1 MTTIALKRGAPAPR
15 RKAVASRKPA
25 PATLALPVSGAALRR
40 NVVLAVL
47 ALALLVTAVVLTL
60 MGVPQR
66 KWQAFV
72 RQTADAGYEIRHV
85 EVSGTREMSKLAVYD
100 AALSGPTNAML
111 AADLTAIR
119 GRLLQLPWVAD
130 ASVARRLPDTLSI
143 TIVERKPVALWQYH
157 QHFAAV
163 DVTGRVLTDRK
174 LGRFASL
181 PVVVGPGA
189 NLRVHEL
196 LALTASVPA
205 LSDKVDAAVLVGGR
219 RWDVKFK
226 TGETLALPDTPA
238 AAAAAFKRFA
248 SLDASAGDE
257 HKLLGG
263 RFQRFD
269 MRLPGQMTVG
279 GPAVQQALEAAA
291 KAAKAQKPTT
301 I

>member
-1 MTTIALKRGAPAPR
+1 MSTVALKRGAAPPR
-15 RKAVASRKPA
+15 RKPVAARKPA
-25 PATLALPVSGAALRR
+25 PATLALPVSEPALRR
-40 NVVLAVL
+40 NVGLATAGLVVLA
-47 ALALLVTAVVLTL
+47 TAVVATL

-66 KWQAFV
+66 KWQDFV

-85 EVSGTREMSKLAVYD
+85 EVSGTRELSKLAVYD

-111 AADLTAIR
+111 AADLPAIR
-119 GRLLQLPWVAD
+119 DRLLALPWVAD
-130 ASVARRLPDTLSI
+130 ASVARRLPDTLAI
-143 TIVERKPVALWQYH
+143 TVVERQPVALWQH
-157 QHFAAV
+157 RQRFAAV
-163 DVTGRVLTDRK
+163 DVTGRVLTTRK
-174 LGRFASL
+174 LERFARL

-189 NLRVHEL
+189 NLRVREL
-196 LALTASVPA
+196 LALTASVPQ
-205 LSDKVDAAVLVGGR
+205 LSDKVDAAVRVGGR

-238 AAAAAFKRFA
+238 AATAAFKRFA
-248 SLDASAGDE
+248 SLDAGPDGD

-291 KAAKAQKPTT
+291 KAAKTQKPTT